1 MNHSFFV
8 SLLLGAALLL
18 AFRPAAAVE
27 HADNSAIAGMTTAK
41 AYYDVNV
48 DTPAKLVKRL
58 MLINTTH
65 QQLVKAGVKPDF
77 VVGFRGKASYFVTKG
92 DDDYILEE
100 DQADKQKV
108 REWLERLKGLG
119 IVLEQ
124 CLVAAELHDIDP
136 EDFLPQMTLV
146 GNGYISMI
154 GYQARGYALIPMY

>member
-1 MNHSFFV
+1 MNHTFFASV
-8 SLLLGAALLL
+8 LIGVALLL
-18 AFRPAAAVE
+18 SFPTAYAGENDR
-27 HADNSAIAGMTTAK
+27 NSAIAGMTTAK

-65 QQLVKAGVKPDF
+65 EQLVKAGVKPDF
-77 VVGFRGKASYFVTKG
+77 IVGFRGKASYFVTKG

-100 DQADKQKV
+100 DQADKLKV
-108 REWLERLKGLG
+108 REWIERLKGLG

-124 CLVAAELHDIDP
+124 CLVAAELHDIDHD
-136 EDFLPQMTLV
+136 DFLPQMTLV